1 MNELDLIL
9 DRVDIILI
17 SKQVNSIRQFRIQ
30 GYKILC
36 RGGDRRSNYID
47 LLILMYHS
55 CLRNCRRK
63 ECIIGETSKI
73 LQEFSEYSIRKLYQN
88 S

>member
-1 MNELDLIL
+1 MNELDFIL
-9 DRVDIILI
+9 DRADIILI

-47 LLILMYHS
+47 FVILMYHS
-55 CLRNCRRK
+55 CLRNSRRRV
-63 ECIIGETSKI
+63 CIIAETRKI
-73 LQEFSEYSIRKLYQN
+73 LEEFSEYSIKKLYEN